1 MPRLTSFVAA
11 FVAAFAISTVALGAA
26 ELSPQTSS
34 ESMVMITVTPH
45 PGGAGKWEFEVTL
58 NTHSGALNDD
68 LVKSAVLVT
77 ADGKQF
83 APTAWRG
90 DGPGGH
96 HRKGVLSF
104 ESTEPSTSAVELRI
118 QRPGETAARS
128 FRWALN

>member
-1 MPRLTSFVAA
+1 MPRLTPFAA
-11 FVAAFAISTVALGAA
+11 ALAAALASTVALGAGA
-26 ELSPQTSS
+26 LSPQTSS
-34 ESMVMITVTPH
+34 GSMVMITVTPH
-45 PGGAGKWEFEVTL
+45 PQAAGKWEFDVAL
-58 NTHSGALNDD
+58 NTHSGAMNDD

-104 ESTEPSTSAVELRI
+104 ESTEASTSAVELRI
-118 QRPGETAARS
+118 QRPGEPAARS